1 MCVYGQEYLNC
12 TLAIESPFQTFAVG
26 LLVKFIGEQSERPS
40 DKLGCEYFFD
50 LALACMFV
58 TIYVYV
64 LLVCAHSQV

>member
-1 MCVYGQEYLNC
+1 MCVFVDKKYLNC

-26 LLVKFIGEQSERPS
+26 LLVKYIGEQSERPS

-58 TIYVYV
+58 TIYMCMY
-64 LLVCAHSQV
+64 